1 MRDTVTA
8 PGLSG
13 EASGCGAGVRG
24 GGRHNRGGEG
34 GTVGARR
41 AAGGGGGTSGIPVRR
56 GDPRR
61 FRQPSSKVTQWHA
74 LAPSMCRALAIAE
87 PVPG

>member
-13 EASGCGAGVRG
+13 EASGCGGVVDTVL
-24 GGRHNRGGEG
+24 NRGTYSR
-34 GTVGARR
+34 TVGARR

>member
-24 GGRHNRGGEG
+24 GGRHNRGREG

-41 AAGGGGGTSGIPVRR
+41 AAGGAGGSSGIPV
-56 GDPRR
+56 
-61 FRQPSSKVTQWHA
+61 
-74 LAPSMCRALAIAE
+74 
-87 PVPG
+87 